1 MSNRAF
7 LALVAAIIVVL
18 VGLLA
23 MHKFQA
29 CMELGGKACPRSRFY
44 VPQNQ

>member
-1 MSNRAF
+1 MSNRTF
-7 LALVAAIIVVL
+7 LALVGTIIIVL

-23 MHKFQA
+23 MHKLQA
-29 CMELGGKACPRSRFY
+29 CMELGGKACPRPRFY